1 MGLLSEFT
9 KGISKENPVFVQA
22 LGLCPTLAV
31 SNSVK
36 NGIGMGIAAT
46 SVLLGSNLIVSIIRR
61 LVPSKIRLPSF
72 IVVIATF
79 VTIADM
85 VMEATSPE
93 IHKDLGIFVPL
104 IVVNCIILARAE
116 VFASKNAILPSLS
129 DALGMGVGFTLALVL
144 IGSVREI
151 LGSGSILGIP
161 VMGRSYEP
169 VLLMVLPPGA
179 FLTIGLFMGLF
190 RWMGKRKSPRSKVQ
204 SREGAVEHKM

>member
-1 MGLLSEFT
+1 MGVLSEFT

-31 SNSVK
+31 SNSVE

-46 SVLLGSNLIVSIIRR
+46 SVLLGSNLIVSIIRKF
-61 LVPSKIRLPSF
+61 VPSRIRLPIF

-85 VMEATSPE
+85 AMEATSPE
-93 IHKDLGIFVPL
+93 IHKNLGIFVPL

-116 VFASKNAILPSLS
+116 VFASRNSIFRSLL
-129 DALGMGVGFTLALVL
+129 DALGMGVGFTLALLL

-151 LGSGSILGIP
+151 LGSGSIFGIP
-161 VMGRSYEP
+161 VLGYSYDP
-169 VLLMVLPPGA
+169 VLLFVLPPGA

-190 RWMGKRKSPRSKVQ
+190 KWIGGRRG
-204 SREGAVEHKM
+204 